1 MAIIDAIATAITYLG
16 EALAL
21 GIGFAGLFTP
31 FYILIW
37 LTK

>member
-1 MAIIDAIATAITYLG
+1 MAIIDAIATIIVCLGQGLAIGL
-16 EALAL
+16 
-21 GIGFAGLFTP
+21 GFAALFTP